1 MSEFL
6 GVGLGV
12 EKGKNFGVGVGT
24 GVKKKEIS
32 ELKSESELKKLDSA
46 VHYCCNTLID
56 DCE

>member
-1 MSEFL
+1 MEFSGFF

-46 VHYCCNTLID
+46 VHYGTQWSA
-56 DCE
+56 